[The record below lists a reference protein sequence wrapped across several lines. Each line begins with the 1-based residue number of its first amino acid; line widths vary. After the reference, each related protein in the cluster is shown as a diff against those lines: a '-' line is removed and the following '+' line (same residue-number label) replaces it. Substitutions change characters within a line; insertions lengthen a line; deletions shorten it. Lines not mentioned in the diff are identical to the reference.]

1 MKKRRLSLLALSLM
15 AAIPIFAQSP
25 TRVEYFLDTDP
36 GYGLAQIV
44 NNISVGNNEL
54 TLDLSSAEA
63 GAHVLYVRVQDSE
76 GRWSTTM
83 ARPLFINRLQD
94 IVRVEYF
101 FDDADPGIGLATPLP
116 LPDQS
121 YKAHLDWQPEL
132 DISALELGE
141 HTLSVRAL
149 DAFGTWTDVMTRSF
163 TIVEGPEPP
172 APEGDLQ
179 RLEYFFDV
187 DPGYGLGRQLATP
200 NTGRNVYVMSFEGL
214 EAGAHLLCLRAQ
226 DKQSQWSAT
235 ISRPVYVTPINGI
248 AALEYFFDAED
259 PGEGKAFAVAVGNP
273 KESLLSFDINIDAL
287 AEGEHTLSVR
297 AKGLD
302 GLWSLVST
310 EPFRIKDFGTG
321 INAVTFLMP
330 FRMSVNRN
338 IFTIEASAGSEKN
351 DCKVE
356 LYDVAGKLLESA
368 VWPKS
373 KSSLTLN
380 IVPARTVVVK
390 VTDLDTKKKLVKQ
403 IKSRQGL

>member
-54 TLDLSSAEA
+54 TFDLSSAEA
-63 GAHVLYVRVQDSE
+63 GAHILYVRAQDSE
-76 GRWSTTM
+76 GRWSSTI

-132 DISALELGE
+132 DVSALELGE

-149 DAFGTWTDVMTRSF
+149 DAFGTWTDIMTRSF

-187 DPGYGLGRQLATP
+187 DPGYGLGRQLLAP

-214 EAGAHLLCLRAQ
+214 ELGAHLLCLRAQ
-226 DKQSQWSAT
+226 DKQDRWSAT
-235 ISRPVYVTPINGI
+235 ISRPIYVTPVYGI

-259 PGEGKAFAVAVGNP
+259 PGEGNAYAVAVSDP
-273 KESLLSFDINIDAL
+273 KESEISFDISTDELIV
-287 AEGEHTLSVR
+287 GEHTLSVR

-302 GLWSLVST
+302 GRWSVISS
-310 EPFRIKDFGTG
+310 EPFHIDNADG
-321 INAVTFLMP
+321 IRKVTFDMP
-330 FRMSVNRN
+330 FRMSLNRSS
-338 IFTIEASAGSEKN
+338 FTINATAGSDKN
-351 DCKVE
+351 DCRVE
-356 LYDVAGKLLESA
+356 LFDVSGKKLASA
-368 VWPKS
+368 IWPKS

-380 IVPARTVVVK
+380 VNPTGTLVVK
-390 VTDLDTKKKLVKQ
+390 VTDLDNKKQLVKQ
-403 IKSRQGL
+403 IKSR